1 MRRAQT
7 KLAPTGKRIRFAVK
21 LASQEFYG
29 KLNFTFGK
37 YFTVIY
43 YGFTSNR
50 RFETSQNKTPL
61 EKEFFGS
68 SSSGF
73 VLYRSS
79 RQKICTV
86 NSYPKLTRAYTV
98 RTGLFSC
105 PAVLLFTPGTS
116 STRRSS
122 ALQGTQTAA
131 VWLFGLQQV

>member
-1 MRRAQT
+1 MKFVAQR
-7 KLAPTGKRIRFAVK
+7 PC
-21 LASQEFYG
+21 G
-29 KLNFTFGK
+29 KLNLTFGK

-43 YGFTSNR
+43 CSFTSNR

-122 ALQGTQTAA
+122 ALQGREAAA
-131 VWLFGLQQV
+131 V

>member
-50 RFETSQNKTPL
+50 RLKTLQNKLSP
-61 EKEFFGS
+61 EKIFGS
-68 SSSGF
+68 FQSGF
-73 VLYRSS
+73 VLYRSGS
-79 RQKICTV
+79 KQINKGRQA
-86 NSYPKLTRAYTV
+86 N
-98 RTGLFSC
+98 
-105 PAVLLFTPGTS
+105 
-116 STRRSS
+116 
-122 ALQGTQTAA
+122 
-131 VWLFGLQQV
+131 

>member
-50 RFETSQNKTPL
+50 RLKTLQNKLSP
-61 EKEFFGS
+61 EKNLWFFS
-68 SSSGF
+68 E
-73 VLYRSS
+73 R
-79 RQKICTV
+79 
-86 NSYPKLTRAYTV
+86 
-98 RTGLFSC
+98 SC
-105 PAVLLFTPGTS
+105 PIP
-116 STRRSS
+116 
-122 ALQGTQTAA
+122 
-131 VWLFGLQQV
+131 